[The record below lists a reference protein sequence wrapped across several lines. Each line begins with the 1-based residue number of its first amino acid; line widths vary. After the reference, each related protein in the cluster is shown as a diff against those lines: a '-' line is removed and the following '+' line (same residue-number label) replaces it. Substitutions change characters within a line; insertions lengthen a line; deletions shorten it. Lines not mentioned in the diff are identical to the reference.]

1 MDRKALAR
9 EYKETPR
16 PMGVYRVRNTSS
28 GKWLIGSTRN
38 LPGMLNRLRFELDF
52 GSNRNAALQADWN
65 EAGPDAFVIEALDTL
80 EHVDEPGY
88 DPGDDLA
95 VLEQMWRERLN
106 ESEGPGY

>member
-1 MDRKALAR
+1 MDRKAVTR
-9 EYKETPR
+9 QYKENP
-16 PMGVYRVRNTSS
+16 PAMGVYRVRNLAN
-28 GKWLIGSTRN
+28 GKWLTGSTRN

-52 GSNRNAALQADWN
+52 GSHRNAALQTDWN

-80 EHVDEPGY
+80 KHADEPGY

-95 VLEQMWRERLN
+95 MLEEMWRERLN